1 MASATPPKPPKPVN
15 QPKTQVGASSQQ
27 TPASQGDP
35 RKVFNDFA
43 SI

>member
-1 MASATPPKPPKPVN
+1 MASANPPKPPQSGN
-15 QPKTQVGASSQQ
+15 QPPKQAGAYPKDAP
-27 TPASQGDP
+27 TSQGDP